1 MVAIHPQ
8 QCDYRGTTDQCD
20 YSGTTDQCGHSST
33 HPTLLQ
39 LVQQWATPLV
49 LPLEMSMNLRK
60 VAKWPEKAPSIYL
73 GLLLVERRLYRNI
86 C

>member
-8 QCDYRGTTDQCD
+8 QCDYRGTTD

-60 VAKWPEKAPSIYL
+60 VTKWPEKAPSIYL
-73 GLLLVERRLYRNI
+73 GLLLVERRLYRNL

>member
-8 QCDYRGTTDQCD
+8 QCDYRGTTD

-60 VAKWPEKAPSIYL
+60 VAKWPE
-73 GLLLVERRLYRNI
+73 
-86 C
+86 